1 MLPPPTSTSGSLL
14 VRTPRQGSWKL
25 GSIPRQMTGGISSV
39 GRAPALQAG
48 CQEFE
53 SPILHEFYILTMSL
67 ISQADRQLALEAIE
81 FYLFNKQYDF
91 TEDKRMQ
98 LNALAN
104 WIRLESFKHEN

>member
-39 GRAPALQAG
+39 GSAPDLHSGGQR
-48 CQEFE
+48 FE
-53 SPILHEFYILTMSL
+53 PAILHEFYILTMSL

>member
-1 MLPPPTSTSGSLL
+1 MLPPPTI
-14 VRTPRQGSWKL
+14 R
-25 GSIPRQMTGGISSV
+25 GISSV

-81 FYLFNKQYDF
+81 FYLFNKKYDF